1 MPHNFG
7 IEEGVKA
14 LSGSLHATREGTKQ
28 ITKTIEDIQH
38 EAVDVAKQRVEAKRK
53 ALVIQPNHTVER
65 AYKEFQLLEEVKRL
79 ELKMKAEVVKK
90 YGPKAWD
97 DIQSIKTRMLKE
109 ESKIK
114 IGYTNSIKQLGT
126 NNSQYGSCWITNGL
140 ENKKISKDDT
150 IPSGWHLGR
159 TIQK

>member
-114 IGYTNSIKQLGT
+114 EEYGHDLNAVRRVQVYCFIVAAFVSYYLTWGYK
-126 NNSQYGSCWITNGL
+126 
-140 ENKKISKDDT
+140 
-150 IPSGWHLGR
+150 
-159 TIQK
+159 